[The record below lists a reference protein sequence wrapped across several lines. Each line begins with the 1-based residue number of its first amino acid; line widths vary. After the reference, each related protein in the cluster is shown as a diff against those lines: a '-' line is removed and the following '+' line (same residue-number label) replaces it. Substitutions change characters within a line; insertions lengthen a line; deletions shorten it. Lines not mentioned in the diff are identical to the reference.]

1 MAICKMLEMK
11 LVGTECDEAALMN
24 ALHKTG
30 AVELKPVGDVF
41 SCEKRKPDERELTDK
56 ISRVESAVNV
66 ISRYASKNGQKSEG
80 DGFGVSYDDFM
91 NISERE
97 GELLS
102 FVDKAA
108 ELHEKAN
115 LTEAHITAL
124 KGEIKSYEAYVGIGR
139 KFSDFKNTAKTCC
152 RLGLCDANGLRK
164 LKEEAEKN
172 QLIAVFEE
180 GGSDRQKVVSVI
192 NHVSVEKEVPSVLAA
207 CGFTVCTFKDE
218 MTAEEKIEK
227 IEGEIFRASN
237 DAEELSERIAELAT
251 VVKDLKILSDYY
263 LFAKE
268 KAEASGDF
276 ARTASTFVLSAYVPE
291 DKKDD
296 VLEAVKGVTRTAY
309 AEFREIGEDEFA
321 PTLMKNRKVPRQ
333 FEVVT
338 NLYSVPKYLS
348 FDPNAVLGFFFSIFM
363 GFINA
368 DVGYGVI
375 MFVGGL
381 LFANSQKRE
390 GSIARLARVMAYS
403 GVFTVIFGLLVD
415 SLFGVPFMRAFG
427 WIENPIMPDPI
438 KVNSTMAGI
447 SVPTMLLI
455 SLGMGVIHIM
465 VGLFITALVH
475 FQHGR
480 VLDGICDG
488 LVWDI
493 FLLGLIVLVMGMIG
507 TIPEPSGTV
516 GAAMIIAAVAVGALT
531 AGRHEKGFGKFS
543 KGFGAVYGLI
553 NYLSDILSYARL
565 YGLMLSGAQIA
576 SIISNSLALPML
588 ESPGGVGGWIACGL
602 IMLIGHAFNMAMG
615 LLGAFVHDAR
625 LQYVEFFSR
634 FYRGDGELFTP
645 MCSKF
650 AHIYLDK

>member
-30 AVELKPVGDVF
+30 AVELKPLDDVF
-41 SCEKRKPDERELTDK
+41 SCEKRKPDEREITEK
-56 ISRVESAVNV
+56 IARVESAVNV
-66 ISRYASKNGQKSEG
+66 ISRYAVRSGKKAEG
-80 DGFGVSYDDFM
+80 DGFGVSYDEFM
-91 NISERE
+91 NITERE
-97 GELLS
+97 GELLAFS
-102 FVDKAA
+102 DKAS
-108 ELHEKAN
+108 ELNEKAN
-115 LTEAHITAL
+115 LNETHITAL
-124 KGEIKSYEAYVGIGR
+124 KSEKKSYEDYAGTGR
-139 KFSDFKNTAKTCC
+139 RFSDFKNTAKTCC
-152 RLGLCDANGLRK
+152 RLGLCDSNGLSK
-164 LKEEAEKN
+164 LKAVAEKN
-172 QLIAVFEE
+172 ELIAVFEE
-180 GGSDRQKVVSVI
+180 GGSERRKVVSVI
-192 NHVSVEKEVPSVLAA
+192 NHVSVEKEMSSYLAA
-207 CGFTVCTFKDE
+207 CGFTVCPYKDDL
-218 MTAEEKIEK
+218 TAEEKIEQ
-227 IEGEIFRASN
+227 INGEIIRAEA
-237 DAEELSERIAELAT
+237 DGEEISEKIAELAP

-263 LFAKE
+263 SFAKE
-268 KAEASGDF
+268 KADASGEF

-291 DKKDD
+291 ERKDE
-296 VLEAVKGVTRTAY
+296 VLDAVKEVTRTAY
-309 AEFREIGEDEFA
+309 TEFREIGEDEFA
-321 PTLMKNRKVPRQ
+321 PTLMKNKKVPRQ
-333 FEVVT
+333 FEFVT

-368 DVGYGVI
+368 DVGYGVL

-381 LFANSQKRE
+381 LFANSQKRD
-390 GSIARLARVMAYS
+390 GSMARLARVMAYS

-415 SLFGVPFMRAFG
+415 SMFGVPFMRAFG

-455 SLGMGVIHIM
+455 SLGMGVVHIM
-465 VGLFITALVH
+465 VGLFLTALIH
-475 FQHGR
+475 FRHGR
-480 VLDGICDG
+480 VIDGICDG

-507 TIPEPSGTV
+507 TIPEPSVTV
-516 GAAMIIAAVAVGALT
+516 GAAMIIVSVAIGALT
-531 AGRHEKGFGKFS
+531 AGRHEKGFGKFT

-576 SIISNSLALPML
+576 SIVSNSLALPML
-588 ESPGGVGGWIACGL
+588 ESPGGVGGAIACGL
-602 IMLIGHAFNMAMG
+602 IMLIGHAFNLAMG

-634 FYRGDGELFTP
+634 FYQGDGELFTP
-645 MCSKF
+645 MGSKF